1 MILASLSNL
10 VIVVIVLIALPIV
23 AGVAQPYVIWAKL
36 EILKSLGKLNGWRNR
51 AQYRF
56 KYSGTFAWMFA
67 WYKMRMDPMFIDL
80 PEFIKLAP
88 PPRVAMDLGCGYGV
102 AGNVLLEWCPDVT
115 IYGLDPNPRRVKA
128 ANRSF
133 TPRGQA
139 FVAGAPDF
147 EVAGLP
153 AKFDTAFCLDMIH
166 YLTDA
171 ELATTFNRLHGR
183 METGGFFFLRSLV
196 PPTQEG
202 SFLWRLQV
210 QKRKHLGG
218 SVNHR
223 SIETIR
229 DLLIAAGFTMVES
242 RHTTGNP
249 ELHWFIAKA

>member
-1 MILASLSNL
+1 MILAVLSH
-10 VIVVIVLIALPIV
+10 VVIAGVILLALPIA
-23 AGVAQPYVIWAKL
+23 AGFAQPYVIRAKL
-36 EILKSLGKLNGWRNR
+36 EILKSLGKLTGWRNR

-56 KYSGTFAWMFA
+56 KHSGTFAWMFA
-67 WYKMRMDPMFIDL
+67 WYKMRLDPMFIDL
-80 PEFIKLAP
+80 PEFLKLAP
-88 PPRVAMDLGCGYGV
+88 PPRVAMDLGCGFGV

-115 IYGLDPNPRRVKA
+115 IYGLDPNPHRVQA

-133 TPRGQA
+133 APRGQA

-153 AKFDTAFCLDMIH
+153 EKFDTAFCLDMIH
-166 YLTDA
+166 FLTDA
-171 ELATTFNRLHGR
+171 ELAVTFNRLHGR
-183 METGGFFFLRSLV
+183 LQAGGFLFLRSLV
-196 PPTQEG
+196 PPTLGG

-218 SVNHR
+218 TVNHR

-229 DLLIAAGFTMVES
+229 DLLTAAGFTMVES
-242 RHTTGNP
+242 RCTTGNP